1 MTAIVLQETQ
11 IARIALGM
19 TSKEA
24 RANLLEDNPL
34 AKELVLKFWNNGF
47 ICAQCQHFN
56 PLGKPSS
63 GLNGVCHK
71 IQKVGYTSPEDSC
84 NSFSKKEPEIK
95 VFENV

>member
-1 MTAIVLQETQ
+1 MTAIVRHEMQ
-11 IARIALGM
+11 IARIALSM

-24 RANLLEDNPL
+24 RATLLADNKL
-34 AKELVLKFWNNGF
+34 AKDLVLKFWNNGF
-47 ICAQCQHFN
+47 ICAQCEHFTS
-56 PLGKPSS
+56 LGRPGS

-95 VFENV
+95 VSKNV